1 MVDFLGKGDLVDMAK
16 VIIDP
21 GHGGNDAGDIYMDR
35 LEKEDNLRL
44 ALAIGER
51 LQNYYGIDVVFTRTS
66 DIYLS
71 QLERVNI
78 ANEEGGDLLVSI
90 HRIIGEI
97 PSEVP
102 SLGFYIYN
110 EGGKAELVANNIG
123 RELADVSFPSYSIN
137 IRTDLPIFRRVE
149 IPGISMGVGN
159 LSSETDNLL
168 FDTRF
173 DEIADAIAKGIA
185 ESLSSVSNSMNAS
198 ELTNSNR
205 NGNTETEEIY
215 RVQVGA
221 FSIYNNAW
229 NLQMQLHQ
237 MGYPAV
243 IERRNDLYVVQIGD
257 FINLDDAAIWENC
270 LRLQGYN
277 TFLITV

>member
-221 FSIYNNAW
+221 FSIYNNAL